1 MSQISYTDF
10 EKVDIRTGKV
20 IDIEDFPEARNP
32 AYKMQIDFG
41 PLGIK
46 KTSAQITGL
55 YNKDDLK
62 DKTII
67 AVVNFP
73 PKQIGN
79 FMSEVLVLGAVLDKN
94 EVVLVQPDRDVP
106 TGTRIL

>member
-10 EKVDIRTGKV
+10 EKVDIRTGKI
-20 IDIEDFPEARNP
+20 IDVEDFPEARNP

-67 AVVNFP
+67 AVINFP
-73 PKQIGN
+73 PKQIHSKEHLNKHRNLKSHIGRGGN
-79 FMSEVLVLGAVLDKN
+79 E
-94 EVVLVQPDRDVP
+94 
-106 TGTRIL
+106 